1 MVTNQKIKKTL
12 DEIKQITQKEV
23 LLYSSKAKYVSG
35 TDEAKED
42 YAILAERLIVS
53 EEEYII
59 EESCAA
65 FAAQIHPHRRSD
77 TEFQSRDRAPPRSAA
92 AFRSCRACRR
102 RHNRYTSALLPSAR
116 HIHAA

>member
-65 FAAQIHPHRRSD
+65 FAVEIDGELEYVIIMPDDTGYCCWKAGSVSD
-77 TEFQSRDRAPPRSAA
+77 KK
-92 AFRSCRACRR
+92 SCRGR
-102 RHNRYTSALLPSAR
+102 
-116 HIHAA
+116 I